1 MLLDSNAKACF
12 ALLGNASALKA
23 ASCVG
28 NQGFYV
34 LAGFAQLSQSG
45 TANAMGAACTAA
57 GGCDFLVNLG
67 DSFYDLAR
75 ARLRAGGAAAATRA

>member
-12 ALLGNASALKA
+12 ARLGNATALKA

-67 DSFYDLAR
+67 DSFYDLVRAR
-75 ARLRAGGAAAATRA
+75 ARGAAAATRA